1 MAFDRSN
8 KASDGTKMVPDRL
21 RVAQDSLEAGV
32 RAAPGGPGDSRQRSL
47 PVPGTS
53 GESRG
58 VAGSSSRGVSGG
70 VWESLRVQGSLG
82 VAGSPGRGV

>member
-1 MAFDRSN
+1 MAFDGSN
-8 KASDGTKMVPDRL
+8 VASDGAKMAPDRL

-47 PVPGTS
+47 AVLGTS
-53 GESRG
+53 GEFRG
-58 VAGSSSRGVSGG
+58 VAGSPCRGMSGG